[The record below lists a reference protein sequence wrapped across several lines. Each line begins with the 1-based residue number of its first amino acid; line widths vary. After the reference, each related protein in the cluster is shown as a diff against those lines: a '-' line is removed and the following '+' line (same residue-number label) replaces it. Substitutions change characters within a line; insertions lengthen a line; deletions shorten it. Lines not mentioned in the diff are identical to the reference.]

1 MRSMI
6 ILSILAILIVAA
18 VPVQAGGET
27 VAALERLVATQEVI
41 DTVNRLFIRTDQRD
55 WREVAKVFAPEVRFD
70 MTSLGAEKPEV
81 LTPSQ
86 ITTAWENGL
95 KHLKAIHHQAGNYV
109 VDFDSGGATVFC
121 YGIASHYLPNPSG
134 KNVRIFVGS
143 YDLHLKKAGGSWLI
157 DAFKFNLKYIDGNP
171 NLEGK

>member
-1 MRSMI
+1 
-6 ILSILAILIVAA
+6 VD
-18 VPVQAGGET
+18 
-27 VAALERLVATQEVI
+27 RLVATQEVI
-41 DTVNRLFIRTDQRD
+41 DTVNRLFILTDKRD
-55 WREVAKVFAPEVRFD
+55 WPGVAEVFAREVRFD

-86 ITTAWENGL
+86 ITTAWDKGL

-109 VDFDSGGATVFC
+109 VTFGSSGADVFC

-134 KNVRIFVGS
+134 KNVRVFVGS
-143 YDLHLKKAGGSWLI
+143 YDLHLIKSAGRWQI

-171 NLEGK
+171 NLEGKQ